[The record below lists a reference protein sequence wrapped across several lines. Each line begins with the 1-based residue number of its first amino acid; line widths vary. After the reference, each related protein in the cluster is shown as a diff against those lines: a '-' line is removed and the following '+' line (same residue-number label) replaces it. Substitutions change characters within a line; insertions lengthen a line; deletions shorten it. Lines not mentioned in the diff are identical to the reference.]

1 MHLLLIIIALAAILT
16 IACLAISNVKRCR
29 PPHRKPRLWKDA
41 AMVLLFAFGGMLT
54 LPAAEKSFLDGVTVS
69 PVGVL
74 KTEHLD
80 GPSQWG
86 AGVDIGKN
94 INPFVS
100 LHVVNLAFRNH
111 EDGNFIGG
119 LLVDETDVQIDAK
132 LSSFSKEKF
141 SLHLVAGGQTQ
152 WIDNDYGINAG
163 LRLDFEL
170 HKHVSVSAGYSIRT
184 WLKNETRV
192 DSVVTFSTIIKF

>member
-1 MHLLLIIIALAAILT
+1 MKYIIALMAAAIAFT
-16 IACLAISNVKRCR
+16 AS
-29 PPHRKPRLWKDA
+29 A
-41 AMVLLFAFGGMLT
+41 ADN
-54 LPAAEKSFLDGVTVS
+54 KSFIEGITVS

-86 AGVDIGKN
+86 SGLDIGAH

-100 LHVVNLAFRNH
+100 LHVVNLSF
-111 EDGNFIGG
+111 EGDGKQDPWGG
-119 LLVDETDVQIDAK
+119 LLVDETDLQVDAM
-132 LSSFSKEKF
+132 LSSFSTEKF

-163 LRLDFEL
+163 LRADLAL
-170 HKHVSVSAGYSIRT
+170 NKHVSVSAGYSIRT
-184 WLKNETRV
+184 WFKSETRV
-192 DSVVTFSTIIKF
+192 DSLATLALNLKF